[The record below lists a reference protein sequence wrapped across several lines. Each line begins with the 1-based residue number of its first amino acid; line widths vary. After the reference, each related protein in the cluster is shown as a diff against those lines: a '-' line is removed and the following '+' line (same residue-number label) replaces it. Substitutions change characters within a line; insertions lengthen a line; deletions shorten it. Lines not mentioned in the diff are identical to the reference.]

1 VRQAAVSSLGNL
13 NNPRIIEPL
22 LPKLNDPAWGVRQ
35 AAVGALSGFDTPQ
48 VLNSLTPRLKDP
60 SWEVRYTAARSLG
73 GNIQKMPR
81 LVESFKPLLK
91 DSSPLVRQSAVM
103 SLGKIEGIEITR
115 SITPLLEDQD
125 TAVRHA
131 ATLVL
136 GEKINRYR
144 QFLLDPFINLL
155 TRESNLLIKE
165 AAAASLKDL
174 EVADELKLKQVKSL
188 LKDIPVPDKTRSV
201 LVEVPGVTGFL
212 GLDPFVSSRQPGWSE
227 DTLLVKYVRTT
238 QEAVIKEFNWPGKLA
253 PSPLLLSTLLFP
265 NPISLTLQAA
275 VLPQYVPSAVGGS
288 FKDFLINDVYK
299 TARDIGADFIVIDQH
314 SAANLFSPSGLG
326 SLKERIAQDYKMD
339 LERGKI
345 PKKIKLI
352 VIPSGSPS
360 PYDFKKVADDVVIFA
375 KDLDLIAFN
384 SVTAAAMRN
393 TLTQNKTPII
403 GFPSPPEPISAHN
416 YRDDIKFVANVSK
429 ILRTGQLPKKGS
441 VDITLST
448 DLSSQIL
455 RLPKIEYT
463 AGNLRDPFTPQL
475 TSSYIRLRP
484 STQISPWL
492 RRSLTPPKIQHFYP
506 ELYRS
511 KLLEQPKLPF
521 QPGIKPPRVPRP
533 KLP

>member
-1 VRQAAVSSLGNL
+1 LSALTTLSPRLDSNPQLIQPFLARLNDPDLSLRQAAIVSLGRIDTPQVTAALSKQLTSPDWRIRQTASISLGLNPSTDIIKPLSLALNDTHPLVRQSATLALGSKITQLPQISDLLTPKLNDSSPLVRQAAVSSLGNL

-174 EVADELKLKQVKSL
+174 EVADELKLKQVRSL

-253 PSPLLLSTLLFP
+253 PSPFYLLSH
-265 NPISLTLQAA
+265 SL
-275 VLPQYVPSAVGGS
+275 
-288 FKDFLINDVYK
+288 
-299 TARDIGADFIVIDQH
+299 
-314 SAANLFSPSGLG
+314 
-326 SLKERIAQDYKMD
+326 
-339 LERGKI
+339 
-345 PKKIKLI
+345 
-352 VIPSGSPS
+352 
-360 PYDFKKVADDVVIFA
+360 
-375 KDLDLIAFN
+375 
-384 SVTAAAMRN
+384 
-393 TLTQNKTPII
+393 
-403 GFPSPPEPISAHN
+403 
-416 YRDDIKFVANVSK
+416 
-429 ILRTGQLPKKGS
+429 
-441 VDITLST
+441 
-448 DLSSQIL
+448 
-455 RLPKIEYT
+455 
-463 AGNLRDPFTPQL
+463 
-475 TSSYIRLRP
+475 IR
-484 STQISPWL
+484 
-492 RRSLTPPKIQHFYP
+492 
-506 ELYRS
+506 
-511 KLLEQPKLPF
+511 
-521 QPGIKPPRVPRP
+521 
-533 KLP
+533 